1 MADFPDTAVS
11 GGSTGAYDG
20 ADVVEWV
27 IVDLL
32 DDAHLMAPDALTDT
46 LCERARPFGVRSVE
60 IYLAD
65 LQQRYLRRLPSRRPV
80 ERDETPA
87 ELSVDSTLAGRAF
100 QTITVH
106 KAMDDEGLYRLWVPV
121 VDGTERL
128 GVLALIVTD
137 VGEVTLRRC
146 RMLAALT
153 ALVIV
158 SKSAYSDTYS
168 LVRRRRPL
176 ALQAE
181 MEWAF
186 MAPPTFATERVLV
199 AAALEPAYDAGGDAY
214 DYSLLGDRLSVAV
227 FDAAGHDLTAG
238 LIASVAMAGCRNTR
252 RSGGDLLD
260 LVDCVDHAI
269 ADHFDET
276 RFATALLCE
285 LDIATGRLTWV
296 VCGHPPPL
304 LIRKNQVVKELVRE
318 PHLPLGVRCEDI
330 PPQVHG
336 EQLEPGDRLL
346 LYTDGVVEGRGAD
359 GRQFGVKRLSDFVI
373 RHSARG
379 MSAPETLRRLT
390 QAVVDYQQGRL
401 ADDSTI
407 VLLEW
412 MPGDPG
418 HQLTLRDDEA
428 KGEQLRTPGSE

>member
-1 MADFPDTAVS
+1 MADSPETAVS
-11 GGSTGAYDG
+11 GNSAGAHDV
-20 ADVVEWV
+20 ADVMERV
-27 IVDLL
+27 IADLL
-32 DDAHLMAPDALTDT
+32 DDAHLMPLDALADT
-46 LCERARPFGVRSVE
+46 LCERARPLGVRRLEV
-60 IYLAD
+60 YFAD
-65 LQQRYLRRLPSRRPV
+65 LQQRYLRRMPSSRRTGG
-80 ERDETPA
+80 DEPPA
-87 ELSVDSTLAGRAF
+87 ELPIDTTLAGRAF
-100 QTITVH
+100 QTVTAC
-106 KAMDDEGLYRLWVPV
+106 KTLDDEGLFRLWIPV
-121 VDGTERL
+121 IDGTERL
-128 GVLALIVTD
+128 GVLELILSD

-146 RMLAALT
+146 RMLASLA
-153 ALVIV
+153 AMMIA

-168 LVRRRRPL
+168 QVRRRRPL
-176 ALQAE
+176 AMQAE

-186 MAPPTFATERVLV
+186 MAPPAFATDRVLV
-199 AAALEPAYDAGGDAY
+199 AAALEPAYEAGGDAY

-227 FDAAGHDLTAG
+227 IDAAGHDLTAG

-252 RSGGDLLD
+252 RAGGDLVA

-269 ADHFDET
+269 AEHFDET

-285 LDIATGRLTWV
+285 LDIATGHLTWV

-304 LIRKNQVVKELVRE
+304 LIRENQVVKELVRE
-318 PHLPLGVRCEDI
+318 PHLPLGVRFKDI

-336 EQLEPGDRLL
+336 EQLEPGDRIL

-359 GRQFGVKRLSDFVI
+359 GRQFGLKRLSDFVI

-412 MPGDPG
+412 LPSDPG
-418 HQLTLRDDEA
+418 HQLTLRDDGTED
-428 KGEQLRTPGSE
+428 EHVRTPESG